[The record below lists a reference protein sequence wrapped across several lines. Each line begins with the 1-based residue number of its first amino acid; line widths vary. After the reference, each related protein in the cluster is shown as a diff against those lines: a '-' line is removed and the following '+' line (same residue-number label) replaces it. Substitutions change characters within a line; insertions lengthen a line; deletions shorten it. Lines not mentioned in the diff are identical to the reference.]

1 MANAYITPTII
12 AQEMMMQLDNNLV
25 AAKLVNRDYE
35 EEFSKIGDTVQIR
48 RPVKYTVR
56 TGATFS
62 GVDTEEGNIS
72 LQLSSQKGVDLQ
84 GFSSKDMTLTIDKFS
99 ERYIK
104 PAAIQLANAIDVDVL
119 SLGLYAGNWVG
130 TPGTGITTIPG
141 FFRGPQRLDEN
152 GVPADSRTA
161 ILNPSDYWG
170 MAGNI
175 TGTYIDPTAKDAL
188 TKGKLPM
195 LGNIDAYM
203 SQNAPSFTTGARGGT
218 PVINGAS
225 QNVTYAASKSTW
237 TQTLNVNGASNSITN
252 WANAGDVFTI
262 AGVYDVNPTTR
273 ATLTRLKQFTITA
286 AASSSGAGALALTI
300 TPPIIA
306 SGPQQN
312 VSAAPANSAAVTML
326 GSASTVYPFSLAFHK
341 NAFALAV
348 RPLDIPM
355 GAPPGSK
362 RITGDGISI
371 RMIPIYDGTNDVS
384 SIRFD
389 VLYGVKALFPELAT
403 RMSG

>member
-104 PAAIQLANAIDVDVL
+104 PAAIQLANSIDVDVL
-119 SLGLYAGNWVG
+119 NLGLYAGNWVG

-141 FFRGPQRLDEN
+141 YFRAMQRLDEN
-152 GVPADSRTA
+152 GVSTDSRVTV
-161 ILNPSDYWG
+161 LNPSDYWG
-170 MAGNI
+170 MAGNL
-175 TGTYIDPTAKDAL
+175 TSTYIDPTARDAL

-195 LGNIDAYM
+195 LGNTDAYM

-218 PVINGAS
+218 PLINGAS
-225 QNVTYAASKSTW
+225 QNVTYATAKSTW
-237 TQTLNVNGASNSITN
+237 AQTLITDGWSNSITGCVK
-252 WANAGDVFTI
+252 AGDVFTI
-262 AGVYDVNPTTR
+262 AGVFDVNPTTR

-286 AASSSGAGALALTI
+286 DANSSAGGAITLAI
-300 TPPIIA
+300 TPPIIS

-312 VSAAPANSAAVTML
+312 VSAAPADNAAITMA

-389 VLYGVKALFPELAT
+389 VLYGVKAIFPELAC
-403 RMSG
+403 RISG